1 MKNNSIKTIILSLT
15 LVLLLIFYSGC
26 VKVAP
31 EIPSNSDSNFSNNS
45 IGPTSDWISI
55 DREAETTK
63 DCTPNLAVFSEG
75 AAYMSFSGNGNSWT
89 DWIPYQSSY
98 EEFNIANGLYGTIFG
113 SGEKYVYIRFK
124 DSEGNLS
131 PIDEITSDFI
141 QYEMQDLYFINI
153 FPQNVTIFIG
163 DSFTFT
169 VHAYDFGGK
178 NEVPLEGSMITWTK
192 SCDVG
197 KLNPIVGLSTS
208 YTAPLISGIRNISAH
223 YNNLGTGAVI
233 LIVNED

>member
-1 MKNNSIKTIILSLT
+1 
-15 LVLLLIFYSGC
+15 
-26 VKVAP
+26 
-31 EIPSNSDSNFSNNS
+31 
-45 IGPTSDWISI
+45 
-55 DREAETTK
+55 
-63 DCTPNLAVFSEG
+63 
-75 AAYMSFSGNGNSWT
+75 
-89 DWIPYQSSY
+89 
-98 EEFNIANGLYGTIFG
+98 
-113 SGEKYVYIRFK
+113 
-124 DSEGNLS
+124 LS

-178 NEVPLEGSMITWTK
+178 NEVPLEGSKVIWTK

-197 KLNPIVGLSTS
+197 KLNPTIGLSTT

-223 YNNLGTGAVI
+223 YNNLGAGAII
-233 LIVNED
+233 LLVNED